1 VVALVFPA
9 EVVPV
14 GLVPVGLVPVGLVPV
29 GLVPVELVP
38 AEDVPVE
45 VGLVEDVPVE
55 DAELVRSLSSAASWL
70 DRPCWRVS
78 SRDSSFR
85 TTCCPWMHVVGC
97 PPAVVVSETFCM
109 VARLVVKAAGVVA
122 VFPAVGAGAGVR
134 VGLWVVAGVGV
145 GVGVDVGV
153 GVGVDVGVGVGRGL
167 FWLEQSVVAE
177 ARSVLVLA
185 RRESAWCTAASR
197 SLWAA
202 VIEAVAP
209 LPVWDA
215 PGDLVAVVLAPVVP
229 GLLLVRVLPAV
240 PVVPVVRV
248 PVVPVAAV
256 LGLVLV
262 VPLVL
267 PVVVAAET
275 WPDSAWLRV
284 SSALATCP

>member
-1 VVALVFPA
+1 
-9 EVVPV
+9 
-14 GLVPVGLVPVGLVPV
+14 
-29 GLVPVELVP
+29 
-38 AEDVPVE
+38 
-45 VGLVEDVPVE
+45 
-55 DAELVRSLSSAASWL
+55 
-70 DRPCWRVS
+70 
-78 SRDSSFR
+78 
-85 TTCCPWMHVVGC
+85 M
-97 PPAVVVSETFCM
+97 
-109 VARLVVKAAGVVA
+109 
-122 VFPAVGAGAGVR
+122 R
-134 VGLWVVAGVGV
+134 VGLGVAA

-202 VIEAVAP
+202 VIEAAAP
-209 LPVWDA
+209 LPVCEA
-215 PGDLVAVVLAPVVP
+215 PGDLVAVVLAPAVP
-229 GLLLVRVLPAV
+229 V
-240 PVVPVVRV
+240 PVVPVLLLVVPALPAVPEAPVPPV
-248 PVVPVAAV
+248 PVVAV